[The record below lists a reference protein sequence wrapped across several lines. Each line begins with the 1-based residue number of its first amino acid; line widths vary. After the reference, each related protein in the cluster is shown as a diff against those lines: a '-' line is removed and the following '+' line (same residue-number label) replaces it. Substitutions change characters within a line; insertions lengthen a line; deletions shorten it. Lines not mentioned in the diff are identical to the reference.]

1 MEQRICAAKKSDY
14 AFLKLD
20 TIQSAI
26 LLGICRPEENLLGEV
41 LVFPDSG
48 ILLKSKRRKGRFF
61 FSSQALIY
69 FRFVSVL

>member
-26 LLGICRPEENLLGEV
+26 LLGICRPEENLFGEV

-61 FSSQALIY
+61 FFLSGSNI
-69 FRFVSVL
+69 F